1 MFNPKISVVSYL
13 NSKPFIYGLENAKNA
28 NQFDFCLD
36 IPAICAQKLKNK
48 EVQIGLIPV
57 AAILDI
63 ENPQIIT
70 NYCISANGEVNSVF
84 VFSNQNIDEI
94 DTVYLDPHSRSS
106 NNLAKILLKHY
117 WKKDVS
123 FLERTTDFIALKKGE
138 AFVLIGD
145 RTFGIKNQY
154 AQVFD
159 LSAEWLKFTGL
170 PFVFAAWVANITLSE
185 NYISAFNE
193 VLAFGLAHKSEVIAA
208 NLMDNFDVSDYLNH
222 KINYQLDADK
232 RKAIELYLSYCRN
245 L

>member
-70 NYCISANGEVNSVF
+70 DYCISANGEVNSVF

-117 WKKDVS
+117 WKK
-123 FLERTTDFIALKKGE
+123 
-138 AFVLIGD
+138 
-145 RTFGIKNQY
+145 
-154 AQVFD
+154 
-159 LSAEWLKFTGL
+159 
-170 PFVFAAWVANITLSE
+170 
-185 NYISAFNE
+185 E
-193 VLAFGLAHKSEVIAA
+193 V
-208 NLMDNFDVSDYLNH
+208 
-222 KINYQLDADK
+222 
-232 RKAIELYLSYCRN
+232 
-245 L
+245 